1 MKLSEFAS
9 IIITIVIT
17 LIISGSQKY
26 MSVRKNW
33 YLGAVV
39 PLLTIIVISVLYFI
53 KDISISVKSVLPCVI
68 IITLE
73 IFLWIDGRRQIRE
86 MELRRMKAKDI

>member
-1 MKLSEFAS
+1 MLSKFAS

-53 KDISISVKSVLPCVI
+53 KDISISVKSVLLCVI

>member
-1 MKLSEFAS
+1 MLSEFTK

>member
-1 MKLSEFAS
+1 MLSEFAS

>member
-1 MKLSEFAS
+1 MLSEFAK

-39 PLLTIIVISVLYFI
+39 PLLIIIATSVLYFI

>member
-1 MKLSEFAS
+1 MLSKFAS

-68 IITLE
+68 IIILE

>member
-1 MKLSEFAS
+1 MLSEFAR

-17 LIISGSQKY
+17 LIISVSQKY
-26 MSVRKNW
+26 MSVRKNC

-39 PLLTIIVISVLYFI
+39 PMFTMIVISILYFI
-53 KDISISVKSVLPCVI
+53 KGISISVRSVLPCVI

-73 IFLWIDGRRQIRE
+73 VFIWIDGRRQIRE
-86 MELRRMKAKDI
+86 MELMRMKAKDI

>member
-1 MKLSEFAS
+1 MLSEFVK

>member
-1 MKLSEFAS
+1 MLSEFAK

-53 KDISISVKSVLPCVI
+53 KDISISVKSVLPLSLI
-68 IITLE
+68 HI
-73 IFLWIDGRRQIRE
+73 
-86 MELRRMKAKDI
+86 

>member
-1 MKLSEFAS
+1 MLSEFAK
-9 IIITIVIT
+9 IIITSVIT

>member
-1 MKLSEFAS
+1 MLSEFAS

-73 IFLWIDGRRQIRE
+73 IFLWIEGRRQIRE

>member
-1 MKLSEFAS
+1 MLSEFAK

-26 MSVRKNW
+26 MSVRKNL

>member
-1 MKLSEFAS
+1 MLSEFAK
-9 IIITIVIT
+9 IIITIIIT

>member
-1 MKLSEFAS
+1 MLSKFAS

>member
-1 MKLSEFAS
+1 MLSEFAK

>member
-1 MKLSEFAS
+1 MLSEVAK

-17 LIISGSQKY
+17 LFIAGSQKY

-39 PLLTIIVISVLYFI
+39 PLLTIIVISMLYFI
-53 KDISISVKSVLPCVI
+53 KDISISVKSVLPCVM

-73 IFLWIDGRRQIRE
+73 ILLWIDGRHQIRK

>member
-1 MKLSEFAS
+1 MLSEFAK

-68 IITLE
+68 IIILA

>member
-1 MKLSEFAS
+1 MLSEFTK

-39 PLLTIIVISVLYFI
+39 PLLTIIAISVLYFI

>member
-1 MKLSEFAS
+1 MKAKQF
-9 IIITIVIT
+9 
-17 LIISGSQKY
+17 QKG
-26 MSVRKNW
+26 VEQ
-33 YLGAVV
+33 LAQEGAIPVSYTHLDV
-39 PLLTIIVISVLYFI
+39 Y
-53 KDISISVKSVLPCVI
+53 KRQVLPCVI

>member
-1 MKLSEFAS
+1 MLSEFAK

-68 IITLE
+68 IIILE

>member
-1 MKLSEFAS
+1 MLSEFAS

-68 IITLE
+68 IIILE